1 MKYERLFT
9 FGCSYTQFVW
19 PTWADIIA
27 YDLSIPYQNWGLAG
41 TGNISI
47 AHRMLECDLRNKFTD
62 RDLILV
68 NWSSFHREDRI
79 EGNSPYWNCGGNVF
93 NNNSFGNKFIKKYW
107 SPTNDIVK
115 NCTAI
120 ISSNKM
126 FNINYQ
132 SYMIDYQD
140 NSEGG
145 EVVYDFN
152 QFSHYLENMPEKH
165 VFESYGN
172 SQFNNTIWDSHPDI
186 LQHLKHAIR
195 ISKELGHSLSSSTII
210 AAEREQEEVI
220 KSVTDKDFKKIADW
234 PKLEQ
239 HMLGLKWQ
247 HLTPSSQANYY

>member
-9 FGCSYTQFVW
+9 FGCSYTQFIW

-68 NWSSFHREDRI
+68 NWSSFHREDRVDT
-79 EGNSPYWNCGGNVF
+79 GVWDRCGNVF
-93 NNNSFGNKFIKKYW
+93 TNPKYGNEFIKRYW

-132 SYMIDYQD
+132 SYLIDYQD
-140 NSEGG
+140 VFPGR
-145 EVVYDFN
+145 EVVYDFT
-152 QFSHYLENMPEKH
+152 QYGYYLDNMPEKH
-165 VFESYGN
+165 IFESYGN
-172 SQFNNTIWDSHPDI
+172 SQFSETISDHHPDI
-186 LQHLKHAIR
+186 LHHLKHAMC
-195 ISKELGHSLSSSTII
+195 ISKELGHSLLSSTIA
-210 AAEREQEEVI
+210 AAERQQAEVI
-220 KSVTDKDFKKIADW
+220 NSTKGKDFKKVDDW
-234 PKLEQ
+234 PMLEQ
-239 HMLGLKWQ
+239 HMSGLSWQ
-247 HLTPSSQANYY
+247 YLTPSGQSNYQ